1 MEMEEHHQW
10 VNATSC
16 HPHTGSPYSQEEFD
30 DCVSISAI
38 MENFDTDKLVEFV
51 NHVCKTT
58 QQSWLTHHLEASP
71 MQSGIQF
78 QPTCENFTYAIKLES
93 GSTARL
99 YSNYYFDSRGT
110 EESFFKNCKIQIT
123 NREPFGATTA
133 QAVQL
138 TACSNVP
145 LRIMLEILQA
155 FWLPANQRH
164 TSLRDFGQIAIV
176 ETQGLPDGTYDHLL
190 WCYLPRADKDI

>member
-1 MEMEEHHQW
+1 MEEHHQW

-123 NREPFGATTA
+123 NREVPPQPKQSSSQHAATSRCA
-133 QAVQL
+133 S
-138 TACSNVP
+138 CWK
-145 LRIMLEILQA
+145 
-155 FWLPANQRH
+155 FYKH
-164 TSLRDFGQIAIV
+164 FGQPEAK
-176 ETQGLPDGTYDHLL
+176 HKA
-190 WCYLPRADKDI
+190 YLMVPPSVVPRADKDI